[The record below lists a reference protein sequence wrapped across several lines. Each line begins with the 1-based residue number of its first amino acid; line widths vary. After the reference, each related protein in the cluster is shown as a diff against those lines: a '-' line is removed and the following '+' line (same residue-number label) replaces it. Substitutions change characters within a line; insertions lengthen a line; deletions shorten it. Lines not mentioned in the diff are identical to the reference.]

1 MRRQAQVAGFDGAAL
16 ATELAALDDVPELE
30 ADVVAAVGEARH
42 RAAHERVGGAR
53 APLRHLRARALV
65 EAGRLR
71 VDDAEGAAALE
82 VGADDGRD
90 RLRGLVLV
98 AEADDR
104 DRQLGRADAGD
115 LDPELRRCR
124 QREQGQQGDAATA
137 ARELNLGQ

>member
-1 MRRQAQVAGFDGAAL
+1 MLFRSEAAEVRL
-16 ATELAALDDVPELE
+16 GSHRI
-30 ADVVAAVGEARH
+30 ADWIYEKLTGEKGVFSTRIAYVTRSGSRH
-42 RAAHERVGGAR
+42 T
-53 APLRHLRARALV
+53 
-65 EAGRLR
+65 LR
-71 VDDAEGAAALE
+71 VDDSKGAAALE

-90 RLRGLVLV
+90 RLVGLVLV
-98 AEADDR
+98 AEADHR